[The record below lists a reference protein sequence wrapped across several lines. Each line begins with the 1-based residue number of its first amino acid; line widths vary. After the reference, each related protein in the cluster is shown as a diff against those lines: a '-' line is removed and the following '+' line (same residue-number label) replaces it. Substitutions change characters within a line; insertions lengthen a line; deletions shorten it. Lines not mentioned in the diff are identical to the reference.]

1 MIEVTSEKR
10 MQIYGERLGRML
22 EGDEVIELVGDVGAG
37 KTTFVR
43 GVAHGMQVE
52 ETVQSPSFTINRIYE
67 ASDGRRLAHYDFYRL
82 SDPGIMED
90 ELAETVGT
98 DKTAVII
105 EWADSVTDALPD
117 DRLTISIT
125 VTGENTRKL
134 SLSGSG
140 AVGRRLAEALDDHPA

>member
-1 MIEVTSEKR
+1 MIEVSSEKQ
-10 MQIYGERLGRML
+10 MQIYGERLGQL
-22 EGDEVIELVGDVGAG
+22 LAGGEVVELVGDVGAG

-43 GVAHGMQVE
+43 GVARGMSVD
-52 ETVQSPSFTINRIYE
+52 ETVQSPSFTISRIYE
-67 ASDGRRLAHYDFYRL
+67 ASDGRRLVHYDFYRL

-98 DKTAVII
+98 DKTAVVI
-105 EWADSVTDALPD
+105 EWANSVADTLPE

-125 VTGENTRKL
+125 VTGENTRQL

-140 AVGRRLAEALDDHPA
+140 EVGQRLAEALDDHSA